1 MATNPNRRATRSE
14 ALDDLFITTL
24 DNRRAGIVDVTFHK
38 NPFFFWLSSKGKM
51 DGRPG
56 GREIVI
62 DLEVGENDTVKSFGK
77 GETFS
82 LAEQEIFTEAHYP
95 WKQIGGSLVR
105 YATDDAK
112 NAGRSAYIRM
122 AETRVKNLEKSI
134 RKELETQLMGDGTG
148 NNSKDINGLQKLV
161 NAAGTGYSADDILTL
176 TEAGSSGDA
185 TVTVLTVG
193 GGGEVLTVALTDV
206 GYNYTTGSKA
216 TTLGGSN
223 NDCTITISTV
233 TDAELVVKASA
244 TVANDTQIQF
254 NLTNVIAGDRFRVF
268 IKGTV
273 NSLIEEAW
281 VYIDGEL

>member
-161 NAAGTGYSADDILTL
+161 NAAGTGTVGEINSGTYTWWETPLVQPVFTSFLTSVICSSQSVEMTRSLLTSTSQIKSPTSSTTTKPWNRKTSLTRLLLMLTL
-176 TEAGSSGDA
+176 STLSSEGHRLSTRPFAPLA
-185 TVTVLTVG
+185 TGTCLT
-193 GGGEVLTVALTDV
+193 LNTFSLS
-206 GYNYTTGSKA
+206 TTRS
-216 TTLGGSN
+216 
-223 NDCTITISTV
+223 
-233 TDAELVVKASA
+233 
-244 TVANDTQIQF
+244 
-254 NLTNVIAGDRFRVF
+254 
-268 IKGTV
+268 
-273 NSLIEEAW
+273 
-281 VYIDGEL
+281 